1 MANDDSQIGRAFIG
15 LRKCCCTASSS
26 AANASPS
33 FPSSP
38 ARHVPHA
45 HPARARTARADG
57 PARRAADGGFAVRG
71 FSLAEALDAIELRG
85 VLEGT
90 AARFAV
96 ERLKDDSELNAMRR
110 ACAQM
115 EALGSLTIDTFEV
128 YMDLNE
134 TFHAALVDLAKSAM
148 LQRSIAQAGSLPF
161 ASASAMVFP
170 TSVMPNAGTHLL
182 IASDQHRSII
192 EAIAQRQARAP
203 RAWPRAAH
211 LARRVLTVAMS
222 DTDTLRHIPGAPLLH
237 VGHSKC
243 CTHAGR
249 PASGSNNQNLI
260 PYGRVSGLNSALT

>member
-1 MANDDSQIGRAFIG
+1 MG
-15 LRKCCCTASSS
+15 LLDVLPT
-26 AANASPS
+26 
-33 FPSSP
+33 
-38 ARHVPHA
+38 
-45 HPARARTARADG
+45 
-57 PARRAADGGFAVRG
+57 GGFAVRG

-110 ACAQM
+110 ACSQM

-134 TFHAALVDLAKSAM
+134 SFHSALIDLAKSAM
-148 LQRSIAQAGSLPF
+148 LQRSIAQARSLPF

-192 EAIAQRQARAP
+192 EAIAQRQGARAESLA
-203 RAWPRAAH
+203 REHAH

-237 VGHSKC
+237 VG
-243 CTHAGR
+243 T
-249 PASGSNNQNLI
+249 L
-260 PYGRVSGLNSALT
+260 

>member
-1 MANDDSQIGRAFIG
+1 MLLHGELARGERISELPLVARLGTSRTPIRLALERLAQMG
-15 LRKCCCTASSS
+15 LLDVLPT
-26 AANASPS
+26 
-33 FPSSP
+33 
-38 ARHVPHA
+38 
-45 HPARARTARADG
+45 
-57 PARRAADGGFAVRG
+57 GGFAVRG

-134 TFHAALVDLAKSAM
+134 TFHSALVDLAKSAM

-192 EAIAQRQARAP
+192 EAIAQRQGARAESLA
-203 RAWPRAAH
+203 REHAH

-237 VGHSKC
+237 VG
-243 CTHAGR
+243 T
-249 PASGSNNQNLI
+249 L
-260 PYGRVSGLNSALT
+260 